1 MAKLTMANL
10 NDVIEGITLSRW
22 VNVSPDE
29 DAKKDGIKKLINLEV
44 NFTGATLQDLINS
57 AHKPSTVSWQNGS
70 GGRSNFD
77 KLVDKSTIKVSFK
90 SPGGAPQIDPVEAII
105 ASAKAAG
112 VSIEVYLAQEIAK
125 RTVKAV

>member
-1 MAKLTMANL
+1 MAKLTKDNL

-22 VNVSPDE
+22 ISVSPDE
-29 DAKKDGIKKLINLEV
+29 DAKKGKVKKIINLEV
-44 NFTGATLQDLINS
+44 DFTGATLQDLIIS

-70 GGRSNFD
+70 GGRSIFD

-112 VSIEVYLAQEIAK
+112 VTVEVYLAQEIAK
-125 RTVKAV
+125 RGC